1 MSAPERPRRAVRPKD
16 AATLILVRHDGQR
29 GEGARVLMGQR
40 HSGHVFMPEKFVF
53 PGGQVDPGD
62 HRIEPA
68 RGLRPSVE
76 ARVAH
81 GVSRARARALAMAAV
96 RETFEE
102 TGLIV
107 GRRTS
112 QRRSSRSPAWA
123 AFLRTGV
130 LPDLAPFEFVARA
143 ITPRDQPRRF
153 DARFFMTDASAVQ
166 GEVHESPT
174 GSGELLELSWV
185 SLDEARRLDLPA
197 ITRVVIDEVAK
208 RLQARPRER
217 ARIPVPFYR
226 WSGVK
231 PVLELLR

>member
-1 MSAPERPRRAVRPKD
+1 MRPKD
-16 AATLILVRHDGQR
+16 AATLILVRRDGDR
-29 GEGARVLMGQR
+29 ARVLMGQR
-40 HSGHVFMPEKFVF
+40 HSGHVFMPDKFVF
-53 PGGQVDPGD
+53 PGGRVDAAD
-62 HRIEPA
+62 HRVEPA
-68 RGLRPSVE
+68 SELRPAVA

-81 GVSRARARALAMAAV
+81 GVSSARARALAMAAV

-107 GRRTS
+107 GRRS
-112 QRRSSRSPAWA
+112 SERRSSRSPAWA

-130 LPDLAPFEFVARA
+130 VPDLAPFDLVGRA
-143 ITPRDQPRRF
+143 ITPHDAPRRF
-153 DARFFMTDASAVQ
+153 DARFFMADASTIQ

-174 GSGELLELSWV
+174 GSGELLDLSWV

-197 ITRVVIDEVAK
+197 ITRIVIDEVAK
-208 RLQARPRER
+208 RLDATPQEA

-226 WSGVK
+226 WSGTK